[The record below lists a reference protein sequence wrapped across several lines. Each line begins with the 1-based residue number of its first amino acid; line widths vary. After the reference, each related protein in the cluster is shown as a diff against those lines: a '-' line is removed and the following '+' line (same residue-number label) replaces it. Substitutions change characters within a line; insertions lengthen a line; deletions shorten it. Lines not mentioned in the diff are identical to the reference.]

1 MASVTY
7 KKTKMKGLS
16 EIGQDIGKL
25 FVNTMEIQS
34 RRQCVRDN
42 MNFLRYQRM
51 IKEELRLLREE
62 TQTVSTN
69 GRKNS

>member
-1 MASVTY
+1 MALITY

-25 FVNTMEIQS
+25 FVDTMEFQS
-34 RRQCVRDN
+34 RRQCARDN

-51 IKEELRLLREE
+51 IKEELRLHREE
-62 TQTVSTN
+62 TQ
-69 GRKNS
+69 KQF